1 MANAITALGLL
12 KLFEDFTNS
21 RNIKLVG
28 TTTIGGST
36 IPWESTS
43 EPVNFGIQP
52 QAGQAR
58 VAQLI
63 GDVLF
68 EITFPAGTTSIDFDK
83 VYLVNRN
90 DRNIVYLI
98 ADIDGGSVQY
108 TGTGEFT
115 VTDFD
120 INFSPTPTQ

>member
-1 MANAITALGLL
+1 MANTITALGLV
-12 KLFEDFTNS
+12 KLFEDFTNN

-28 TTTIGGST
+28 TTTVDGST
-36 IPWESTS
+36 VAWESTS
-43 EPVNFGIQP
+43 EPVNFGVQS
-52 QAGQAR
+52 QAGQAT
-58 VAQLI
+58 VATLI
-63 GDVLF
+63 DDVVF
-68 EITFPAGTTSIDFDK
+68 EITFPSGTTSIDFDK

-108 TGTGEFT
+108 TGFGEFT

-120 INFSPTPTQ
+120 IDFSPTPTQ

>member
-1 MANAITALGLL
+1 MANAITALGLV

-43 EPVNFGIQP
+43 EPVNFGVQP

-58 VAQLI
+58 DAQLI

-68 EITFPAGTTSIDFDK
+68 EITFTFPFCSRIQYVFTACAIHSLPA
-83 VYLVNRN
+83 L
-90 DRNIVYLI
+90 
-98 ADIDGGSVQY
+98 
-108 TGTGEFT
+108 
-115 VTDFD
+115 
-120 INFSPTPTQ
+120 